1 MKAKIGLEIHVQL
14 NTRSKLFCS
23 CSTDIDEAAPNTV
36 ICPICLGYPGSKPV
50 LNRKALEYGVTIA
63 KALESRIHPFIRFSR
78 KNYFYP
84 DMSKNFQITQYEIP
98 LAQEGHLQL
107 GDNQIGITRIH
118 LEEDPAKLMH
128 VGGSITNARETLI
141 DYNRAGVP
149 LVEIVTE
156 PDIGS
161 TEEARDFLKKLSLIL
176 EHLGVYDPSGEGSLR
191 IDANVRVEGDNR
203 VEVKN
208 ITGFRNVEKAL
219 NYEVVRQQ
227 SAVNM
232 GLPVVRETRHF
243 DAETGVTSSLRLKE
257 EEDDYGYIAEP
268 DLPQIHIPLDLVQ
281 RLTASMPELPDQ
293 RINRLVDQYGITK
306 FQSEIIVNEGI
317 TMSDFY
323 EASCRVYH
331 DPSIVANWLVTYILK
346 SLNYEGL
353 SLDDSDLTPGTFVE
367 LLELIDEGTISERL
381 AKELVKEYV
390 KTGKSPRL
398 LVEEKS
404 LALLPLDELRVVVV
418 DVVDEFPKAV
428 SDYRSGKA
436 KAAEYLIGQVLRK
449 VRARASAN
457 VVRELVL
464 EALRE
469 E

>member
-36 ICPICLGYPGSKPV
+36 VCPICLGYPGSKPV
-50 LNRKALEYGVTIA
+50 LNKKAIEYGITIA

-107 GDNQIGITRIH
+107 GDSQIGITRIH

-191 IDANVRVEGDNR
+191 IDANVSVEGGNR

-208 ITGFRNVEKAL
+208 ITG
-219 NYEVVRQQ
+219 
-227 SAVNM
+227 S
-232 GLPVVRETRHF
+232 ET
-243 DAETGVTSSLRLKE
+243 
-257 EEDDYGYIAEP
+257 
-268 DLPQIHIPLDLVQ
+268 
-281 RLTASMPELPDQ
+281 
-293 RINRLVDQYGITK
+293 
-306 FQSEIIVNEGI
+306 
-317 TMSDFY
+317 
-323 EASCRVYH
+323 
-331 DPSIVANWLVTYILK
+331 W
-346 SLNYEGL
+346 
-353 SLDDSDLTPGTFVE
+353 
-367 LLELIDEGTISERL
+367 
-381 AKELVKEYV
+381 
-390 KTGKSPRL
+390 
-398 LVEEKS
+398 
-404 LALLPLDELRVVVV
+404 
-418 DVVDEFPKAV
+418 
-428 SDYRSGKA
+428 
-436 KAAEYLIGQVLRK
+436 RK
-449 VRARASAN
+449 H
-457 VVRELVL
+457 
-464 EALRE
+464 
-469 E
+469 